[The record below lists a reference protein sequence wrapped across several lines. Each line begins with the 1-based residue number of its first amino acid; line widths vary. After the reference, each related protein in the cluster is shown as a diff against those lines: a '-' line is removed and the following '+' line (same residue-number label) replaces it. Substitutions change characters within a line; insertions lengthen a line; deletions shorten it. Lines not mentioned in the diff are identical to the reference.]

1 MKSKQ
6 MNLRFVTYPVE
17 RASSVVYKSRRC
29 DARAINPSRFV
40 YCSTVSSVAP
50 QSEFPQWLFGSS
62 WTNWQDIQTK
72 IHSIWDIQVNLL
84 TYLTRQK
91 SCPARVLH
99 SLKRNVLDRENAEQL
114 CAQQRH
120 EVNESLGIHTV
131 QR

>member
-1 MKSKQ
+1 

-62 WTNWQDIQTK
+62 FQIDKIYKQRYILHICDIE
-72 IHSIWDIQVNLL
+72 INLL

-99 SLKRNVLDRENAEQL
+99 SLKRYVLDRENAEQL
-114 CAQQRH
+114 CARQRH